1 MAMPHLS
8 PDVFPRSVVAVDSS
22 PYKHWEYEF
31 GCKVVCYNC
40 LLLILLKVQILL
52 ANFSN
57 MHLWICWYQ
66 MIFCFYLKA
75 SAWLRLK
82 WGMQHPRCYKLRC
95 GTDITMRKNLPKTL
109 DQLIFC
115 KCTLNAL
122 KFTKYL
128 VNVHKF
134 TKYLVNSYHQKDVKH
149 YVLTNWYQM
158 TSI

>member
-1 MAMPHLS
+1 MRHYNPFLMAMPHLS

-22 PYKHWEYEF
+22 PYKHREYEF
-31 GCKVVCYNC
+31 GCKVGCYNC

-82 WGMQHPRCYKLRC
+82 ICKVGDAAPQVLQTEMWYWYHYEKKL
-95 GTDITMRKNLPKTL
+95 TKNIRPTNILQMYT
-109 DQLIFC
+109 
-115 KCTLNAL
+115 KCSQI
-122 KFTKYL
+122 Y
-128 VNVHKF
+128 
-134 TKYLVNSYHQKDVKH
+134 
-149 YVLTNWYQM
+149 
-158 TSI
+158 